1 MIKCGIRVR
10 RIFSKRNDV
19 RANDTAVTIKLLGA
33 NDRKVKESFTSAQRV
48 SWNIRQREQG
58 GKKKSSI
65 KGV

>member
-1 MIKCGIRVR
+1 MIKYGTQER

-48 SWNIRQREQG
+48 SWKCATEGTGR
-58 GKKKSSI
+58 
-65 KGV
+65 